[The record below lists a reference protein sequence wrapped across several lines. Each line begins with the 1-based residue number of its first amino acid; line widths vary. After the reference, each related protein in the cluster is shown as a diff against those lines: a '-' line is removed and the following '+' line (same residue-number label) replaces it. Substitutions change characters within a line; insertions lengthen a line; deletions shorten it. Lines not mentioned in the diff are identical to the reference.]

1 MQAKT
6 GITAMFT
13 GDLSSISLLIQCPEA
28 IESEVSIAL
37 DGIQM
42 RPLLVQCFVYLDSGL
57 HPVFDLTSKP
67 GHTVHP
73 GRNSKRKLVTQQN
86 SSKQT

>member
-28 IESEVSIAL
+28 IESEVS
-37 DGIQM
+37 
-42 RPLLVQCFVYLDSGL
+42 LL
-57 HPVFDLTSKP
+57 
-67 GHTVHP
+67 
-73 GRNSKRKLVTQQN
+73 
-86 SSKQT
+86 